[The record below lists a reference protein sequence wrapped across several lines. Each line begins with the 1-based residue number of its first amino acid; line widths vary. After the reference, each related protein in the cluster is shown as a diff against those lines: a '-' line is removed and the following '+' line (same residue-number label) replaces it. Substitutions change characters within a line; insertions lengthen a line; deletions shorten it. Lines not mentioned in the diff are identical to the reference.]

1 MEGFFAMDMRQV
13 RQFIAVVEHGNM
25 LRAAQ
30 AIHLSQPALSKS
42 IQNLESELDVPL
54 LTRGPRGVAPTIYG
68 DILLKHAKLLRNQ
81 GEQAVAEIRAL
92 KDGHAGH
99 LRLGVANFAVS
110 FLPRVIAKLLDREPG
125 LSLEIVD
132 GTYEGLTTQVREGAL
147 DAVVAG
153 FPPIHRAEDLVH
165 EELVPGEF
173 LLVCRPDHPLGA
185 RQRASLEDVAVHR
198 WILANRPQAIIDIVE
213 LTFRTAGVA
222 PPKPLIHSG
231 SMVFL
236 KAVLMEGQFLTLLPR
251 GVVAHE
257 VAARQLVALPLAD
270 TTFRTREGIIYRAEA
285 IHPPAL
291 FALIDALKG
300 EYATN
305 GPASAATT
313 RAPVGAH
320 GMRQTGTRRRR

>member
-1 MEGFFAMDMRQV
+1 MDMRQV

-99 LRLGVANFAVS
+99 LWLGVANFAVS

-185 RQRASLEDVAVHR
+185 RKRASLEDVAVHR

-270 TTFRTREGIIYRAEA
+270 TTFNTREGIIYRAGA

-291 FALIDALKG
+291 FALIAALKA
-300 EYATN
+300 EQDATA
-305 GPASAATT
+305 PAPTPKIPAPAAASGIT
-313 RAPVGAH
+313 RA
-320 GMRQTGTRRRR
+320 RRRLRRSPSRAG